1 MLYCRLVLSSPSQP
15 LSGGGPL
22 RTRKRGRG
30 RPPLPPGRPITPRVK
45 RTSRPSSGEE
55 DHHYASTDGDLTEAE
70 LQDLRYRRMRDLN
83 NEASKRCREN
93 RKNKFEKLEAECEE
107 LKERNL
113 QLKARF
119 RRLEEAVRRLKTVYL
134 ASIAGGGDLPD
145 VTEMWSTL
153 DQDQY
158 NFKAERN

>member
-1 MLYCRLVLSSPSQP
+1 
-15 LSGGGPL
+15 
-22 RTRKRGRG
+22 
-30 RPPLPPGRPITPRVK
+30 
-45 RTSRPSSGEE
+45 
-55 DHHYASTDGDLTEAE
+55 
-70 LQDLRYRRMRDLN
+70 MRDLN